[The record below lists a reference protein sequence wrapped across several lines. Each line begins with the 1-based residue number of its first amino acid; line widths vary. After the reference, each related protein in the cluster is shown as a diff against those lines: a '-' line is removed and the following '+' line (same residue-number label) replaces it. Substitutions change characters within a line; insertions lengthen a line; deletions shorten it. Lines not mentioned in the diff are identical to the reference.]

1 MKEWEAGSWE
11 RELEGRSAPRVL
23 FVHTPLCGTC
33 ALAKRMLGIV
43 ETMRP
48 ELEIASANLNVM
60 PGLAE
65 RFRIESVPCL
75 LVRGEDGAWTKTY
88 RFGSVVELSERLA
101 AVRKAAP
108 VDGESG
114 LADGAGE
121 HSADG
126 SGESR

>member
-11 RELEGRSAPRVL
+11 RELEGSSAPRVL

-43 ETMRP
+43 ESMRP
-48 ELEIASANLNVM
+48 ELEIVSANLNVM

-75 LVRGEDGAWTKTY
+75 LVRGEDGVWTKTY

-101 AVRKAAP
+101 AVRPDSK
-108 VDGESG
+108 GRESG
-114 LADGAGE
+114 NADEDEDERGDGAFE
-121 HSADG
+121 TQ
-126 SGESR
+126 

>member
-1 MKEWEAGSWE
+1 MKEWEAGSRE
-11 RELEGRSAPRVL
+11 RELEGPSAPRVL

-43 ETMRP
+43 ESMRP
-48 ELEIASANLNVM
+48 ELEIVSANLNVM

-101 AVRKAAP
+101 AVRPESK
-108 VDGESG
+108 GRESG
-114 LADGAGE
+114 NAGE
-121 HSADG
+121 DEEEREDG
-126 SGESR
+126 GCEEQ